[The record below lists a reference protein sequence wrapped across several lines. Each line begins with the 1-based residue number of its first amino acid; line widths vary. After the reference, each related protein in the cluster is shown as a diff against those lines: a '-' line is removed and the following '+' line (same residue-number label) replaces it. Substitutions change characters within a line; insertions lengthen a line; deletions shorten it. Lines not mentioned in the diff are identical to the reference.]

1 MPVTFVVFV
10 VIGSP
15 PHMRGTVRAV
25 DTDTYEIRIT
35 PAHAG
40 NSYLDEN
47 GEWVSWDHP
56 RTCGEQCMVVT

>member
-1 MPVTFVVFV
+1 
-10 VIGSP
+10 
-15 PHMRGTVRAV
+15 MRGTVRAV